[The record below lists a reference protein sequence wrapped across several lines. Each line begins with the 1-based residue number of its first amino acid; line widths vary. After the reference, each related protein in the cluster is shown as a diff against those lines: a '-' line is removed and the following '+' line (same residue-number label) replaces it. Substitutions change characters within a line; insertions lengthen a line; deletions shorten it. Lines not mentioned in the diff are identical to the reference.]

1 VRTLFRSVDNDRPT
15 GDEIRICRI
24 DLALR
29 NGRWTELE
37 GTALVRRRR
46 VLVHADSDEVFTLHR
61 GVVFSPGSAEIL
73 FNEMAPMW
81 FYVHDGELTFL
92 KLEPGTWS
100 DRVARRAQLE
110 ARRKAPPRPMR
121 RGAA

>member
-1 VRTLFRSVDNDRPT
+1 MFMRSVDERPAE
-15 GDEIRICRI
+15 DEIRICRI
-24 DLALR
+24 ELALR
-29 NGRWTELE
+29 NSRWTELE
-37 GTALVRRRR
+37 GTALVRRGR

-61 GVVFSPGSAEIL
+61 GVVFSPGSAEIS

-92 KLEPGTWS
+92 KLESGTWS

-110 ARRKAPPRPMR
+110 VRRKAPPRPMR